1 MGVGESA
8 TKHPKKWKTA
18 IMELTTF
25 TACALKLATYKWVTN
40 DYGIKLFQQ
49 LPAGGR
55 KLYHFLP
62 REMRTQVR
70 AKKLKKKAAEKEV
83 AEMVQLRMAYKSAG
97 KRTMVKVPVV
107 MKR

>member
-25 TACALKLATYKWVTN
+25 TACALKLATYKWATF
-40 DYGIKLFQQ
+40 DYGTKLFQQ
-49 LPAGGR
+49 LPSGGR

-70 AKKLKKKAAEKEV
+70 AKKLKKKAAEKEA
-83 AEMVQLRMAYKSAG
+83 AEAVQLRMLFRAAG
-97 KRTMVKVPVV
+97 KKTKVKVPVV
-107 MKR
+107 MK